1 MMPPNNQRS
10 QPELAYGKLY
20 DDAARHRLDFDFISR
35 NPDYKHL
42 VAMIDTGDHNWL
54 DMGDENKIDL
64 FARGAAAA
72 AEFLQ
77 AFNWTNTNLFGK
89 VLPMPSLQV
98 MPIMGL
104 LSVTAT
110 GSSR

>member
-10 QPELAYGKLY
+10 QPELVYGKLY
-20 DDAARHRLDFDFISR
+20 DDAARHTLDFDFISR

-54 DMGDENKIDL
+54 DMGDEDKIDL
-64 FARGAAAA
+64 LARGAAAA

-77 AFNWTNTNLFGK
+77 VFNWTKYNIRKGIADTFLASYANNG
-89 VLPMPSLQV
+89 
-98 MPIMGL
+98 
-104 LSVTAT
+104 AT
-110 GSSR
+110 LHSR